1 MAADYTIK
9 QGDFGEAIK
18 TVLTDTANSLDFTLI
33 DAVKINMLEVG
44 SNTPVL
50 SGVAATILS
59 ATTTSLT
66 AEYVWQSGDTNTIG
80 LYNVEW
86 AAYENTVLKKTFPSG
101 GYNTVEI
108 VAKLA

>member
-33 DAVKINMLEVG
+33 TAVKVNMLAIG

-50 SGVAATILS
+50 DLVDATILS

-66 AEYVWQSGDTNTIG
+66 AEYVWQAADTATIG
-80 LYNVEW
+80 LYNLEW
-86 AAYENTVLKKTFPSG
+86 AAYEGVTLKKTFPSG